1 MGSLNSSEISA
12 FLPISVSKRGAADLT
27 SLSEGVIDQAIRAD
41 QLICRRYGNRTL
53 IRVVDLKAWI
63 DSMPVGRHASPPQ
76 LEGRRSGRPRKND
89 GGAL

>member
-1 MGSLNSSEISA
+1 MQNTKIITSA
-12 FLPISVSKRGAADLT
+12 LPLAVNKRGAADLT

-53 IRVVDLKAWI
+53 IRVADLKAWI
-63 DSMPVGRHASPPQ
+63 DSMPIGRPASPPQ
-76 LEGRRSGRPRKND
+76 FEGRRTGRPRKND